1 MVKKTHNGLGKG
13 LDALLKDVKITDDT
27 SIRQIAVSRIVPNP
41 FQPRMDFADAAIE
54 ELAQSI
60 KKHGVLQPILVRKR
74 ENIYQIIAGE
84 RRWRACKKNNMAEI
98 PAILCDYN
106 DSETAQIALI
116 ENLQRENLNAI
127 EEAAAYGQL
136 IKETGIKQSEI
147 AQYVGKSRSHV
158 ANFLRLLQ
166 LPEMVQQFIKE
177 GTLNMGQAKPLL
189 SLNTEKLQIKAA
201 VYIIAKSLSARN
213 VEMLVKKLLNNPEY
227 LSQKLVNNIQAKD
240 VFINDTEDKLTAFL
254 GTKVNIRKGKKKSKI
269 EIEFT
274 SVEELNQI
282 IETLLPVEK
291 KYIQEKNN
299 GDFFV

>member
-177 GTLNMGQAKPLL
+177 GVLNMGQAKPLL

>member
-1 MVKKTHNGLGKG
+1 LGKG

-177 GTLNMGQAKPLL
+177 GALNMGQAKPLL

>member
-13 LDALLKDVKITDDT
+13 LDALLKDAKITDDT
-27 SIRQIAVSRIVPNP
+27 SIKQIAVSRIVPNP

>member
-177 GTLNMGQAKPLL
+177 GALNMGQAKPLL